1 MTALLAL
8 VALLGGAPP
17 DDAALARVHAARGEA
32 ALAAGDAAMAAAAF
46 AQAHDLDPRPAWLL
60 GRARALAGRPETC
73 AAPGEAFAAFFS
85 ACNGCVLHPT
95 AVDARRAAMRT
106 CGATVTVTTE
116 PPGAALTVDGAEVLP
131 PLRRWAGP
139 FRLTATWPDGGVRT
153 LSVCPAP
160 GELLP
165 VQVVLDGDARSVAPT
180 DDAIARAAAHADA
193 ADLLAASGRPCAA
206 AVELSLA
213 HEAQPEPRFLFR
225 LARIWSD
232 TPGRCVDALRAYY
245 RFVDQCAYCTE
256 RETARQ
262 ARGRLSYRC
271 VGTLDLIV
279 TPPTAEAR
287 FEGPAPPH
295 GDHRRLPGR
304 YAVELSAPDHRAL
317 DLDVPITAGERRT
330 LRLDLEPLFP
340 VEPPA
345 PALHPAWKWVAWSI
359 GAAGLA
365 IGAAALPDADRD
377 SVPLLTAAWAVGTAG
392 AVAGTA
398 LWQVEEVEAAKP
410 RPPPPTV
417 TLR

>member
-1 MTALLAL
+1 MIPLLAL
-8 VALLGGAPP
+8 IALLGAPP
-17 DDAALARVHAARGEA
+17 ADDAATARAHAARAEA
-32 ALAAGDAAMAAAAF
+32 ALAAGDAALAAVAF
-46 AQAHDLDPRPAWLL
+46 AQAHALDPHPAYLL
-60 GRARALAGRPETC
+60 GRAQALARRPETC
-73 AAPGEAFAAFFS
+73 AAAGEAFAAFSS
-85 ACNGCVLHPT
+85 ACNGCLLQAT
-95 AVDARRAAMRT
+95 AVEARRAAMQA

-139 FRLTATWPDGGVRT
+139 FRLTATWPDGSART

-180 DDAIARAAAHADA
+180 DDVIARAAAHAEA

-206 AVELSLA
+206 AMELALA

-232 TPGRCVDALRAYY
+232 TPGRCVDALRAYD

-271 VGTLDLIV
+271 VGSLDLV
-279 TPPTAEAR
+279 LTPPTAAAR

-304 YAVELSAPDHRAL
+304 YEVEIGAPDHRTLELA
-317 DLDVPITAGERRT
+317 VPVTAGERRT

-345 PALHPAWKWVAWSI
+345 PALHPAWKWVAWSV
-359 GAAGLA
+359 GAAGLG
-365 IGAAALPDADRD
+365 IGVAALPDADRD
-377 SVPLLTAAWAVGTAG
+377 RVALLTAAWAVGTAG

-398 LWQVEEVEAAKP
+398 LWQVEEAEAAKP
-410 RPPPPTV
+410 RPPPPTI
-417 TLR
+417 TLH